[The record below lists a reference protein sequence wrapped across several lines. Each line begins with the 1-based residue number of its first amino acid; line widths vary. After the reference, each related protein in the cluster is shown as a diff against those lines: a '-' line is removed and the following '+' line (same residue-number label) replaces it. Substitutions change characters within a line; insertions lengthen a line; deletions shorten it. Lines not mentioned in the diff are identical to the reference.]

1 MASHQDGH
9 RMEAIMNWNLDD
21 TIEDLVSAAP
31 DAVSFLMDHNIRCLA
46 CGEPIWGTIGEAME
60 QRGYS
65 QVECTTLLRQL
76 NDYLAARQQ

>member
-1 MASHQDGH
+1 MH
-9 RMEAIMNWNLDD
+9 WKLDD

-31 DAVSFLMDHNIRCLA
+31 DAVPFLMDHNIRCLA

-65 QVECTTLLRQL
+65 QLERTTLLSQL